1 MHRRI
6 PAQTINFSLS
16 TMHNPFGI
24 RSLAPSL
31 DEGYGNGAPKSFT
44 FRASETTGNWDPFR
58 AVRPARYPD
67 LPTPFVF
74 ITLQIPFPAT
84 PFLSHPY
91 KTPGVSPPL
100 FTRNPHGT
108 SYCPL
113 VVCWHPIGSGTSY
126 ASSAHIRIL
135 RCCKSLCTSGL
146 LGLCVVRGLR
156 RCLSSGNSRAAA
168 SRACDAHGYSR
179 GGT

>member
-1 MHRRI
+1 MLRRTS
-6 PAQTINFSLS
+6 AQMINSSLATIHSS
-16 TMHNPFGI
+16 FGT
-24 RSLAPSL
+24 RSLPRAL
-31 DEGYGNGAPKSFT
+31 TNGCANGAPKSL
-44 FRASETTGNWDPFR
+44 RSGASENTGKWDAFC
-58 AVRPARYPD
+58 AVRPACYPD

-91 KTPGVSPPL
+91 KTPGGVTPL

-113 VVCWHPIGSGTSY
+113 VVCWHPIRDGTSY

-135 RCCKSLCTSGL
+135 RCSKSLCTSEL

-156 RCLSSGNSRAAA
+156 RCLSPGNSRAAA